1 VYAHDAPHGVAA
13 QQYLP
18 DELTDVH
25 YYRPT
30 DHGNEAQIAERLDV
44 IEDLLGRKPH

>member
-1 VYAHDAPHGVAA
+1 VAA
-13 QQYLP
+13 QQSLP
-18 DELTDVH
+18 DELVDAR

-44 IEDLLGRKPH
+44 IEGLLGRDPD